1 MFKLRQRFANGNTAT
16 MLRENRGFIVD
27 HIASFAILNICN
39 GIYLAGLLRF
49 MGFSDS
55 VNGLVLAIPV
65 LGGLFQIVGPILLA
79 GVKNQKKYIVLG
91 TFVGKLCLGLIFFIP
106 VLLGRGILGSLLMV
120 AIFSIGHGTL
130 AMIAPAMGN
139 WVMISLRPDRR
150 SAFFSLRERLG
161 LAAIALATMIASAL
175 LDLFAEGGVEQVG
188 FLLIGASLVTIAFF
202 DLIALKK
209 VECPDSNTNRSGGL
223 KSLLMMVMTKDMFK
237 VLLLTILWQFSCQIW
252 IPHNSIYILNGLG
265 VSYSL
270 MGVMG
275 IVCSVEKIF
284 VMVLW
289 SRYTSRTSYE
299 HSFFASLFFFASCGV
314 FWLILTPENAQWLII
329 IQQLYS
335 SIAWA
340 VLGVALF
347 NVQYDTLTGEKVL
360 KMGIVGGI
368 SGIAGFGFSLLG
380 SIIIEVVDNNG
391 GIIGLSGQKT
401 VISIGSIVGFILM
414 IFLYFGFIPK
424 DKRPRAKNLLMSLIT
439 FFKALRAANMRR
451 RGRRYLR

>member
-1 MFKLRQRFANGNTAT
+1 MIKLRRFANGNTAT
-16 MLRENRGFIVD
+16 MLRENRGFLVD
-27 HIASFAILNICN
+27 HIASYAILNICN

-65 LGGLFQIVGPILLA
+65 LGALFQIVGPIVLA

-106 VLLGRGILGSLLMV
+106 ILLGRGTLGSILMV
-120 AIFSIGHGTL
+120 GIFSIGHGAL

-150 SAFFSLRERLG
+150 AAFFSLRERLG
-161 LAAIALATMIASAL
+161 LAAIAIATMIASAL
-175 LDLFAEGGVEQVG
+175 LDFFAEGGVEQIG
-188 FLLIGASLVTIAFF
+188 FLLIGISLVIIAFF
-202 DLIALKK
+202 DLFALKK
-209 VECPDSNTNRSGGL
+209 VDCPDSDNNRSGGL
-223 KSLLMMVMTKDMFK
+223 KSLLTTIITKDMFK
-237 VLLLTILWQFSCQIW
+237 VLLLTLLWQLSSQIW

-270 MGVMG
+270 MGMLG

-299 HSFFASLFFFASCGV
+299 HSFFASLFFFGSCGV
-314 FWLILTPENAQWLII
+314 FWLMITPENATLLII
-329 IQQLYS
+329 IVQMYS

-347 NVQYDTLTGEKVL
+347 NVQYDTLSGEKVF
-360 KMGIVGGI
+360 KMGIIGGL
-368 SGIAGFGFSLLG
+368 SGIGGFGFSLLG
-380 SIIIEVVDNNG
+380 SIIIEAVDSSG
-391 GIIGLSGQKT
+391 GFLGLNGQKT
-401 VISIGSIVGFILM
+401 VISIGSIATFSMMV
-414 IFLYFGFIPK
+414 FLYFGFIPK
-424 DKRPRAKNLLMSLIT
+424 DKKPSIKNLYIGLKVLLN
-439 FFKALRAANMRR
+439 ALQSAHRRR